1 MTHLN
6 WTEFLPF
13 GQAIGWTLLHSIWQ
27 IALVG
32 FLLRLL
38 LWFIPQQ
45 RSRLRYG
52 LLLTGLITSLFWA
65 AFTFWGEW
73 STAKLQKAVISA
85 SVEGTPVPDA
95 ALERWQVQ
103 QDPVAAFQPASP
115 EQIEPGVWL
124 RQQLGLLKAQ
134 LSPYLFWLAL
144 IWYLGVV
151 MLSGFMLAGFYQ
163 MHRLK
168 TRNVRL
174 PEAEWQER
182 FNALVRK
189 MGIRK
194 KVSFLISAS
203 IKEPVTFHFFRPVVL
218 APIGIFTGLSPQQVE
233 VLLLHELAHIR
244 RYDFLVN
251 IFQSVIE
258 VLFFYHPTV
267 WWISGK
273 LREVREH
280 CCDDLVLQVRHQPM
294 LYAEALTHLQLFHHP
309 RKTKLVMYA
318 NGKKGNFSNRIL
330 RLFGQYDQQTTSL
343 KGSLIGLLLIICLV
357 FQGFLAPAAQ
367 PQPGIST
374 GREIGEVMPMD
385 LSADQESDIST
396 VQKYTLPQGKLPPYI
411 GTSMLKIPIEDEVHL
426 EIGPFPQST
435 VIKLSLSSL
444 DGQSVHEFETELAKA
459 ALHRVKWDVSNV
471 SKGIYWL
478 ATELDGYQLKERVGI
493 GVQITPEGV
502 KKDTRINDAVK
513 DSSPCGD
520 LLRAVKADDLQL
532 VRKIL
537 QSDSVHPD
545 CSYFEDGE
553 PRTALVAAARKGNL
567 DMVKLLIEADAKVE
581 FHAKGDETPLMAAA
595 QYGHLNVV
603 QYLVAQKADV
613 NRKVSG
619 DGTALLV
626 AARSG
631 HLSVVRYLLEQDAD
645 INAEVSGDGTALINA
660 ARNGQYEV
668 AKLLLEHGADPFQ
681 VSPGDE
687 YAMYHARMNGDK
699 KMIQLLR
706 GYEEK

>member
-52 LLLTGLITSLFWA
+52 LLLTGLIASLFWA
-65 AFTFWGEW
+65 AFTFRGEW
-73 STAKLQKAVISA
+73 STAKMQNAVISA
-85 SVEGTPVPDA
+85 SVEGTPLPDA
-95 ALERWQVQ
+95 ALERWQGQ
-103 QDPVAAFQPASP
+103 QDPLAAFQAASP
-115 EQIEPGVWL
+115 EQIESGVWF

-144 IWYLGVV
+144 VWYLGVV
-151 MLSGFMLAGFYQ
+151 LLSGFMLAGFYQ

-218 APIGIFTGLSPQQVE
+218 APIGIFAGLSQQQVE

-318 NGKKGNFSNRIL
+318 NGKKGNFSKRIL
-330 RLFGQYDQQTTSL
+330 RLFGQYDQQTASL

-367 PQPGIST
+367 PPAGIST
-374 GREIGEVMPMD
+374 KLEISEVTSFD
-385 LSADQESDIST
+385 FSADQEIG
-396 VQKYTLPQGKLPPYI
+396 LPLSEPETPAATAQR
-411 GTSMLKIPIEDEVHL
+411 IEDQA
-426 EIGPFPQST
+426 EI
-435 VIKLSLSSL
+435 I
-444 DGQSVHEFETELAKA
+444 
-459 ALHRVKWDVSNV
+459 
-471 SKGIYWL
+471 
-478 ATELDGYQLKERVGI
+478 
-493 GVQITPEGV
+493 PEGIE
-502 KKDTRINDAVK
+502 KEIRSETKPE
-513 DSSPCGD
+513 SGSPCGD

-567 DMVKLLIEADAKVE
+567 DMVKLLIEANANVE
-581 FHAKGDETPLMAAA
+581 FHAKGDETPLMAAG
-595 QYGHLNVV
+595 QHGHLHVV
-603 QYLVAQKADV
+603 QYLITQRADV
-613 NRKVSG
+613 NQKVSG

-631 HLSVVRYLLEQDAD
+631 HLPVVRYLLDQGAD
-645 INAEVSGDGTALINA
+645 INAQVSGDGTALINA